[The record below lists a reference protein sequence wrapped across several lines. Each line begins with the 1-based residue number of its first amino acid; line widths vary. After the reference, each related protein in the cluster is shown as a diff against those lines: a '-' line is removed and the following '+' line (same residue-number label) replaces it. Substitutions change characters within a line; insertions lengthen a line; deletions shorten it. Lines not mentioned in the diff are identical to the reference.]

1 MTSFPEASGSPAIPQ
16 PTPPASTAVASSPP
30 VASAFDR
37 FVGHLFAPPVVIA
50 PARAWLLLGLA
61 GALAVWT
68 DLLFYGVGMGIN
80 VMLWFAAIAGAT
92 VFAAARLGCA
102 VPRDRLV
109 VIGTAVAL
117 AGLPAFRDSGA
128 LKFFSLVAAL
138 ALMGIGV
145 GLPSGVGVRR
155 MSPVAFVMALASC
168 AVSLL
173 TSQVR
178 LAALLP
184 RDAWRAEGRAG
195 HTRLVVRS
203 LLIAIPMLVVFGTLF
218 ASADAVF
225 AEQLGRIFTFEAS
238 TIIEHGFWLLFGLWV
253 ATASLWAVAAVELP
267 GEVVASVP
275 GRHRLG
281 RVEVGVVLGSLA
293 TLFALFVLVQVRYL
307 FGGEDVVQTSI
318 GLTYAEYARRGFFEL
333 VTVALLLL
341 PVLAGINW
349 ARQQSTGASR
359 VFLVLAALLIVL
371 VLVIM
376 GSAWQRMAMYREEF
390 GLTELRFYV
399 VTAMPL
405 IGAALIWFFVS
416 VWTRRVEQF
425 LAGAMALGAL
435 TLFIVIAVNPDAVI
449 AGTNA
454 ARIGEGRE
462 FDAHYV
468 GMLSADAVPVLLD
481 RREVLAAVLTSE
493 QRCELSL
500 ALRERA
506 ESGDGVRT
514 WNWSRWQAERQI
526 AQHPQ
531 ALLCN

>member
-1 MTSFPEASGSPAIPQ
+1 M
-16 PTPPASTAVASSPP
+16 
-30 VASAFDR
+30 
-37 FVGHLFAPPVVIA
+37 
-50 PARAWLLLGLA
+50 
-61 GALAVWT
+61 
-68 DLLFYGVGMGIN
+68 
-80 VMLWFAAIAGAT
+80 
-92 VFAAARLGCA
+92 
-102 VPRDRLV
+102 
-109 VIGTAVAL
+109 
-117 AGLPAFRDSGA
+117 
-128 LKFFSLVAAL
+128 
-138 ALMGIGV
+138 
-145 GLPSGVGVRR
+145 
-155 MSPVAFVMALASC
+155 
-168 AVSLL
+168 
-173 TSQVR
+173 
-178 LAALLP
+178 
-184 RDAWRAEGRAG
+184 
-195 HTRLVVRS
+195 
-203 LLIAIPMLVVFGTLF
+203 
-218 ASADAVF
+218 
-225 AEQLGRIFTFEAS
+225 
-238 TIIEHGFWLLFGLWV
+238 
-253 ATASLWAVAAVELP
+253 
-267 GEVVASVP
+267 
-275 GRHRLG
+275 
-281 RVEVGVVLGSLA
+281 
-293 TLFALFVLVQVRYL
+293 QVRYL

-514 WNWSRWQAERQI
+514 WKWSRWQAQRQI